1 MKKMTKEN
9 KIDRNVKDTIAI
21 ADNLGLIVADL
32 IKLRVDKGISQRD
45 LAELTGLKQ
54 SAIARL
60 EKLNAIPR
68 LDTIITIAHFLGY
81 TLTICQEQYYVE
93 SRNELLN
100 YKISNNGIVVQ
111 EESGAYRYEI
121 N

>member
-1 MKKMTKEN
+1 MKKMTKE
-9 KIDRNVKDTIAI
+9 KKLDRNVKDTIAI
-21 ADNLGLIVADL
+21 AENLGFIVADL
-32 IKLRVDKGISQRD
+32 IKLRVDRGLSQRD
-45 LAELTGLKQ
+45 IAELTGLKQ

-81 TLTICQEQYYVE
+81 TLTICQEKYYFE
-93 SRNELLN
+93 SRNEILK
-100 YKISNNGIVVQ
+100 YEIPHNGILVQ
-111 EESGAYRYEI
+111 EESGAYHYEI

>member
-1 MKKMTKEN
+1 MTKEN
-9 KIDRNVKDTIAI
+9 RIDRNVNDTIAI
-21 ADNLGLIVADL
+21 AENLGFIVAEL
-32 IKLRVDKGISQRD
+32 IKLRVDKGLSQRD

-81 TLTICQEQYYVE
+81 SLTICDHKYYTE
-93 SRNELLN
+93 SRTELMN
-100 YKISNNGIVVQ
+100 YHISHNGLIVQ
-111 EESGAYRYEI
+111 EESEVYRYEI

>member
-9 KIDRNVKDTIAI
+9 RIDRNVKDTIAI
-21 ADNLGLIVADL
+21 AENLGFIVADL
-32 IKLRVDKGISQRD
+32 IKLRVDRGLSQRD
-45 LAELTGLKQ
+45 LADLTGLKQ

-81 TLTICQEQYYVE
+81 TLTICKEKYYTE
-93 SRNELLN
+93 SRNELMN
-100 YKISNNGIVVQ
+100 YEIPQNGIVVQ
-111 EESGAYRYEI
+111 EESGAYHYEI